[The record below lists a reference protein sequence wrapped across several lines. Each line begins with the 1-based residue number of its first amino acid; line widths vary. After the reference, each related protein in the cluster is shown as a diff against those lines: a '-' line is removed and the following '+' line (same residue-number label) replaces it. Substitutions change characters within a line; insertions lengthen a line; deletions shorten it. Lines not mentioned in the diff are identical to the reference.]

1 MKHWDV
7 LSPIFIQHG
16 AIYGSP
22 SSSCVLSV
30 LVLLV
35 YLNKE
40 LMRVFRGLD
49 MVEQLG
55 SGIPQILAPYSLS
68 FSF

>member
-1 MKHWDV
+1 M
-7 LSPIFIQHG
+7 G
-16 AIYGSP
+16 A
-22 SSSCVLSV
+22 SV

-55 SGIPQILAPYSLS
+55 SGIPQILAAYSLS